1 VSGPP
6 RACDR
11 CLRKAWVV
19 AGFSSRIEGA
29 VEGIPGR
36 RTGELLALKEAELRR
51 ALPPVGDDAP
61 SIPSPREMRETVA
74 RVDAWACCLHDEAYP
89 AQVRD
94 LGGQAPACLFGRGD
108 AALLRR
114 LNGDRC
120 VTVVG
125 SRRPSSHGRDT
136 AELLGRELA
145 AAGFAVVSGM
155 ALGIDSCAHV
165 GALAADGL
173 TVAVLGS
180 GPDVPN
186 PARMRRL
193 YGEIATAGVVLAEL
207 PPGVQPRRW
216 TFPARNRIMAA
227 LGSMA
232 VVVEA
237 RSHSGSLIT
246 ADMAQDLGRE
256 VGAVPG
262 RVRTSGAAGTN
273 QLLRDGAEVVRSGQD
288 VLDSLL
294 GPGVRS
300 TASSRDR
307 PGLSPELQE
316 VLELVESGAD
326 TLDAVARSDGLDAGT
341 AAAAL
346 SRLELMGRLR
356 RDPAGRYQPSAPD

>member
-6 RACDR
+6 AACDR

-19 AGFSSRIEGA
+19 AGLSSRIEQA
-29 VEGIPGR
+29 VEGVPGR
-36 RTGELLALKEAELRR
+36 RTGKLLALEEAELRR
-51 ALPPVGDDAP
+51 ALPPARDEAP
-61 SIPSPREMRETVA
+61 AVPCPRTMRETVV
-74 RVDAWACCLHDEAYP
+74 RVDAWACCIHDDAYP
-89 AQVRD
+89 AQLRD
-94 LGGQAPACLFGRGD
+94 LAEQAPACLFGRGD
-108 AALLRR
+108 PALLRH
-114 LNGDRC
+114 LNGDGC

-125 SRRPSSHGRDT
+125 SRRPSSHARDT
-136 AELLGRELA
+136 AEMLARELA

-155 ALGIDSCAHV
+155 ALGIDSCAHI

-186 PARMRRL
+186 PARMRSL
-193 YGEIATAGVVLAEL
+193 YGEIVAAGVVLAEL
-207 PPGVQPRRW
+207 PPGVRPRRW

-237 RSHSGSLIT
+237 RRRSGSLIT
-246 ADMAQDLGRE
+246 AEMSQDLGRE

-262 RVRTSGAAGTN
+262 RVRTAGAAGSN
-273 QLLRDGAEVVRSGQD
+273 QLLRDGAEVIRSGQD

-294 GPGVRS
+294 GPGVCSNAPSVDRS
-300 TASSRDR
+300 VL
-307 PGLSPELQE
+307 GPELSE
-316 VLELVESGAD
+316 VLELVENGAD
-326 TLDAVARSDGLDAGT
+326 TLDALARSGELDAGT

-346 SRLELMGRLR
+346 SRLELMGHLR
-356 RDPAGRYQPSAPD
+356 RDPAGRYQPSAPL